1 MAHSTSER
9 TETDRTLQSSPTAPD
24 STISAE
30 WHEAKRR
37 RRMLEGCWK
46 EDLEYT
52 IRNEY
57 QLDRQKALGL
67 PSTTKNLAKSTINQV
82 AVIYDREAIVG
93 VPGFAD
99 ESEVLRGVL
108 DDAGIWQLAQSFSQ
122 KVIGMREGAYRLDV
136 HEGDQGPF
144 LQVQIVPRDLFH
156 CIANP
161 NTPDVPH
168 TFYHYRIR
176 TMDGEESG
184 AEWTRDCVSIAD
196 PANPVYRIEN
206 EDGSKDLSLESFG
219 GVVLGNASGDNYPAQ
234 WRWESGVPFIP
245 FTLYHAQRTGKLT
258 DSFTGIELFD
268 GALAVAALLQQWKH
282 LVRDASWP
290 QRCISDGELAGGTHV
305 DAEGTGFVTTD
316 EGSILMFRSRNPNTT
331 MKFHQFEAGGDPK
344 VLLDAIQ
351 SFAADIV
358 VDFDVFPADIAR
370 THTDAR
376 SGHAIEI
383 SRDGQRSAQRRYEP
397 SFKRGDIEVAS
408 KVAAM
413 WNRQTGTAIP
423 ERGWTAIYP
432 GMPLSMAEKKLLL
445 EEFKL
450 RFDINVT
457 SKPVLLAQI
466 EGITEDSARTRL
478 RQFALDNREFP

>member
-9 TETDRTLQSSPTAPD
+9 TDTDRTLKSSPTAPNA
-24 STISAE
+24 TISAE
-30 WHEAKRR
+30 WYEAKRR

-57 QLDRQKALGL
+57 QLDRQKALGV
-67 PSTTKNLAKSTINQV
+67 PSTSKNLAKATIGQV

-93 VPGFAD
+93 APGFAD
-99 ESEVLRGVL
+99 ESELLRGVL

-136 HEGDQGPF
+136 HEGMSGPF
-144 LQVQIVPRDLFH
+144 LQVQVVPRDLFH
-156 CIANP
+156 VIADP
-161 NTPDVPH
+161 NTPDEPH

-176 TMDGEESG
+176 TRDGDESG
-184 AEWTRDCVSIAD
+184 AEWTRDCVSVAD
-196 PANPVYRIEN
+196 PDNPVYRIES
-206 EDGSKDLSLESFG
+206 EDGSEDLSLQSFG
-219 GVVLGNASGDNYPAQ
+219 GVVLGAMSGDNYPTQ
-234 WRWESGVPFIP
+234 WRFEGGQPFIP

-290 QRCISDGELAGGTHV
+290 QRCIADGELAGGSNV
-305 DAEGTGFVTTD
+305 DADGSGWVTTD
-316 EGSILMFRSRNPNTT
+316 EGSILVFKSINPNTT
-331 MKFHQFEAGGDPK
+331 MKFHQFQAGGDPK

-397 SFKRGDIEVAS
+397 SFRRGDIRTAS
-408 KVAAM
+408 IVAAM
-413 WNRQTGTAIP
+413 WNRQTGTSLP
-423 ERGWTAIYP
+423 ESGWTIKYP
-432 GMPLSMAEKKLLL
+432 GMPLSIQEKKLLL
-445 EEFKL
+445 EEFAI
-450 RFDINVT
+450 RFNVGVT
-457 SKPVLLAQI
+457 SKPVLLAHI
-466 EGITEDSARTRL
+466 EGITEDKARERL

>member
-1 MAHSTSER
+1 MAT
-9 TETDRTLQSSPTAPD
+9 TDKTLDDSPTAPD
-24 STISAE
+24 ADVSAE
-30 WHEAKRR
+30 WYEAKRR
-37 RRMLEGCWK
+37 RRMLEGLWK
-46 EDLEYT
+46 TDLEKT

-57 QLDRQKALGL
+57 QLERQKGLGL
-67 PSTTKNLAKSTINQV
+67 PSTTKNLAKSTVNQV

-93 VPGFAD
+93 APGFAD
-99 ESEVLRGVL
+99 ESKQLRGIL
-108 DDAGIWQLAQSFSQ
+108 SDAGLWQLAQNFSQ

-136 HEGDQGPF
+136 HDDGDGPY

-156 CIANP
+156 VIANP
-161 NTPDVPH
+161 NTPDIPH

-176 TMDGEESG
+176 TMDGDESG
-184 AEWTRDCVSIAD
+184 PQWTRDCLSIAD
-196 PANPVYRIEN
+196 PNNPVYRIES
-206 EDGSKDLSLESFG
+206 EDGKEDLSLMSFG
-219 GVVLGNASGDNYPAQ
+219 GVVLGDRSGENYPAQ
-234 WRWESGVPFIP
+234 WRWESGRPFIP
-245 FTLYHAQRTGKLT
+245 FSLYHAQRTGKLT

-268 GALAVAALLQQWKH
+268 GSLAVSALLQQWKH

-290 QRCISDGELAGGTHV
+290 QRCIADGELAGGLQM
-305 DAEGTGFVTTD
+305 DADGQGFVTTD
-316 EGSILMFRSRNPNTT
+316 EGSILMFKSRDPNTT
-331 MKFHQFEAGGDPK
+331 MKFHQFQAGGDPK

-397 SFKRGDIEVAS
+397 AFRRADLATVAL
-408 KVAAM
+408 VAAM
-413 WNRQTGTAIP
+413 WNRQTGSSIP
-423 ERGWTAIYP
+423 ESGWEAMYP

-445 EEFKL
+445 EEFAM
-450 RFDINVT
+450 RIGIGVT

-466 EGITEDSARTRL
+466 EGITEDAARDRL
-478 RQFALDNREFP
+478 RQFRQDNIEFP